1 MGQGGIGGEAQAWS
15 LEIKDCSIMEDA
27 PGQLLRGME
36 DVGLSQLAGFPF
48 LDAAG
53 NGGSVIGQSPLIS

>member
-1 MGQGGIGGEAQAWS
+1 
-15 LEIKDCSIMEDA
+15 MEDA
-27 PGQLLRGME
+27 PGQLLRAME

>member
-1 MGQGGIGGEAQAWS
+1 
-15 LEIKDCSIMEDA
+15 MEDA
-27 PGQLLRGME
+27 PGQLFRGKGME